1 MKNTLIILFLFS
13 LNSCA
18 YYFGPNRIA
27 QHFEN
32 DNSFPQIEDQ
42 RQKTNQTDVCQ
53 NYPIVKYWASYELP
67 DWQEKAKVQAN
78 RVVLAKIA
86 ADKDIFKVNNYLL
99 NASPNATLG
108 TKWRFNP
115 NGDYD
120 FTEIILAF
128 ILNKYGNNPKKL
140 YPNVSRHIAQNLI
153 ISGGGE
159 MHIKTPGTLKL
170 MWETENHI
178 LMGISAQYLK
188 NQWMYEYVSMSDK
201 YNNIQNGVEDFLID
215 FLTDIKSG
223 GFYEY
228 NSDPYSGYSLTA
240 LLILHD
246 QAKSETLKELSKE
259 ILDQTFYQYA
269 LSSLDFRMYPP
280 MRRRLNRAFD
290 QDLYRNPVNS
300 IALTLYALAKDMPV
314 NSDWVRHNLHQGLIA
329 TLSSYR
335 LPDQVVSKLEG
346 DKYSYFLKIGR
357 GPNGAPEIYSGSDN
371 YLLSAGGMR
380 PNFTTQL
387 AFRPTT
393 LLLHDG
399 STMLYDLFY
408 LESTRKEKNKNL
420 TGVWKRFAIVD
431 GLINIPENKK
441 AFVSDENWS
450 IFKEKNILIATY
462 QNKKM
467 ALLAIFPE
475 WRGDALNLLSEIK
488 LANSEKHLA
497 KYFVFPDSKDTVE
510 FKLNSC
516 RKKWMIT
523 KVNGNNTARKF
534 LKWKRFELE
543 K

>member
-1 MKNTLIILFLFS
+1 MKNILLLLFLFS

-18 YYFGPNRIA
+18 YYFGKNKIA
-27 QHFEN
+27 KHFEN
-32 DNSFPQIEDQ
+32 DYSFPEIEDQ
-42 RQKTNQTDVCQ
+42 RQKTNQIDICQ
-53 NYPIVKYWASYELP
+53 NYPIVKYWANYKLP

-86 ADKDIFKVNNYLL
+86 ADKDIFEVNNYLL
-99 NASPNATLG
+99 NATPNATLG

-120 FTEIILAF
+120 FTEIVLAF
-128 ILNKYGNNPKKL
+128 ILNKYGNNPEKL
-140 YPNVSRHIAQNLI
+140 YPNVTRHIAQNLI
-153 ISGGGE
+153 ISGGSK
-159 MHIKTPGTLKL
+159 MHLKTPGTLKL

-188 NQWMYEYVSMSDK
+188 NQWMFENVSMMEEYD
-201 YNNIQNGVEDFLID
+201 NTQNGVEDFLAN
-215 FLTDIKSG
+215 FLSDIKSG

-246 QAKSETLKELSKE
+246 QAKSATLKELCKE

-269 LSSLDFRMYPP
+269 LSSLDFRMYAP
-280 MRRRLNRAFD
+280 MRRRLNRASD
-290 QDLYRNPVNS
+290 PDLYRNPVNS

-335 LPDQVVSKLEG
+335 LPKQVISKLEG
-346 DKYSYFLKIGR
+346 DKYSYFLKVGR
-357 GPNGAPEIYSGSDN
+357 GPNGAPEIYSGSDK

-408 LESTRKEKNKNL
+408 LESNRKEKNKNL
-420 TGVWKRFAIVD
+420 TGAWKRFAVVD
-431 GLINIPENKK
+431 GVLNIPENKQ
-441 AFVSDENWS
+441 VLINDGNWS
-450 IFKEKNILIATY
+450 IFNEKDIFIATY
-462 QNKKM
+462 QDEKM

-475 WRGDALNLLSEIK
+475 WTGDAVNLLSEIK
-488 LANSEKHLA
+488 LVNNEQSIA
-497 KYFVFPDSKDTVE
+497 KSFVFPDTKDIIE
-510 FKLNSC
+510 YQLNSC
-516 RKKWMIT
+516 KKRWMIT
-523 KVNGNNTARKF
+523 AINGNKTDRKF
-534 LKWKRFELE
+534 LKWKRFELQ